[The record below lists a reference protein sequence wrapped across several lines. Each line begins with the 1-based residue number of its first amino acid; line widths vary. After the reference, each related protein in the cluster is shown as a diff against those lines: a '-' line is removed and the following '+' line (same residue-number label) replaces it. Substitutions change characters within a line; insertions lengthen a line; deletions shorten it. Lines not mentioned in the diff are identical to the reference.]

1 MWKIKHIFDGN
12 YGCEEAAEEQ
22 TGKLSL
28 TLINEKN
35 GEERYVSVTDA
46 WLTERG
52 LDEGSIWPERF
63 FFRDVRS
70 EEVEEV
76 TEIEQICFPPNEA
89 CSAKSM
95 KERVEAAPELF
106 LVAEDIETGKI
117 AGFLNGLST
126 KETIFRDEFFTDI
139 HLYDPEGGNIMLL
152 GLDVR
157 PEYRRQGLAREIVRQ
172 YAEREKKKGRSR
184 LVLTCLENKVEM
196 YQKFGFR
203 DLGMANSTWGGEAW
217 HEMDYQL

>member
-28 TLINEKN
+28 TLINEN
-35 GEERYVSVTDA
+35 GDERYVSVTDA

-52 LDEGSIWPERF
+52 LDEDSIWPERF
-63 FFRDVRS
+63 HFRDVRR
-70 EEVEEV
+70 EDTEEV

-89 CSAKSM
+89 CSARSM
-95 KERVEAAPELF
+95 KARIEAAPELF
-106 LVAEDIETGKI
+106 LVAEDIETGRI

-139 HLYDPEGGNIMLL
+139 RLYDPEGGNIMLL

-172 YAEREKKKGRSR
+172 YAEREKKKGRRR

>member
-12 YGCEEAAEEQ
+12 YGCEESSEGQA
-22 TGKLSL
+22 GRLSL
-28 TLINEKN
+28 TLINEN

-46 WLTERG
+46 WLIERG
-52 LDEGSIWPERF
+52 LNEGSIWPERF
-63 FFRDVRS
+63 LFRDVRS
-70 EEVEEV
+70 EEAEEV

-106 LVAEDIETGKI
+106 LVAEDTETGKI

-126 KETIFRDEFFTDI
+126 KETIFRDEYFTDI
-139 HLYDPEGGNIMLL
+139 RLYDLEGDNVMLL

-172 YAEREKKKGRSR
+172 YAEREKKKGRRR
-184 LVLTCLENKVEM
+184 LVLTCLDSKVEM
-196 YQKFGFR
+196 YQKFGFW